1 MIFPGVPGG
10 QVVTILGRRPYNM
23 TQSSPSDHGSEL
35 GEQRMKT
42 ELATEH
48 CDELPFTDDGK
59 KAIDILQFVS
69 DRLLDIEV
77 AARLRCR

>member
-1 MIFPGVPGG
+1 
-10 QVVTILGRRPYNM
+10 
-23 TQSSPSDHGSEL
+23 
-35 GEQRMKT
+35 MKT

-59 KAIDILQFVS
+59 KAVDILQIMS
-69 DRLLDIEV
+69 DWLLDIEV